1 MRDKD
6 NDDNFFISLEEQRRK
21 VFHLYKC
28 KLRLF
33 KIIFG
38 LLIALGSIYFFSTLL
53 PYIYTH
59 IEKETIS
66 QQQTDTVQKIDQLNS
81 SIKKLKNGFYI
92 IGEQKNIFKVLN
104 DQIIRG
110 PEDLRLFAVNLWLPN
125 LSQTGS
131 PSLNKG
137 FQECSVKHA
146 AIYEWLDCNVRAKI
160 QSQLDGYKQLL
171 YQNITLPVLMVGEEL
186 LEGQDKVSFKKE
198 LVTIQQLL
206 IEKLDSQKKEIKS
219 YPQIFTFTM
228 YGNAKVNILFNQMF
242 LDSWSEYEHII
253 GNQSSRI
260 KDPLFKIQSNL
271 IKKGGDILSYLE
283 DRKSHLQKT
292 LDDLVGHKSRIEA
305 QSKQSISPF
314 QNIVLIKMIPLYPMS
329 LALGFLVS
337 FSFLRD
343 TYYFRRLLYQLC
355 KKRYSEDKIIVDDD
369 IIANAPL
376 WVDPLNLTQ
385 NHMARSL
392 VLLIPFLYFS
402 ITLIL
407 LLYIWFFIPDTFN
420 LFSDATSFSK
430 IIYGTLY
437 TLSVAL
443 FFYSFLMMI
452 KEYNQYP

>member
-1 MRDKD
+1 
-6 NDDNFFISLEEQRRK
+6 
-21 VFHLYKC
+21 
-28 KLRLF
+28 
-33 KIIFG
+33 
-38 LLIALGSIYFFSTLL
+38 
-53 PYIYTH
+53 
-59 IEKETIS
+59 
-66 QQQTDTVQKIDQLNS
+66 
-81 SIKKLKNGFYI
+81 
-92 IGEQKNIFKVLN
+92 
-104 DQIIRG
+104 
-110 PEDLRLFAVNLWLPN
+110 
-125 LSQTGS
+125 
-131 PSLNKG
+131 
-137 FQECSVKHA
+137 
-146 AIYEWLDCNVRAKI
+146 
-160 QSQLDGYKQLL
+160 
-171 YQNITLPVLMVGEEL
+171 MVGEEL

-260 KDPLFKIQSNL
+260 KDLLFKIQSNL